1 MLQEGER
8 VLGGS
13 SDLMDSRE
21 APSYANYLALV
32 SCYLLVYVDAASAI
46 VYKRERVCECVRA
59 TFADV
64 LPINRVEF
72 QDVNLLFRC
81 VCYVRFSDSFAS
93 ALRPLA
99 VKKRIYNPPF
109 YGGALPPGI
118 YIN

>member
-1 MLQEGER
+1 MLQQGER

-32 SCYLLVYVDAASAI
+32 SCYLLVYVDAVSAS
-46 VYKRERVCECVRA
+46 VYKRERAYECACDVC
-59 TFADV
+59 V

-81 VCYVRFSDSFAS
+81 VCHVGFSDSFTS

-99 VKKRIYNPPF
+99 MKKRTYNSLFTKRSASWNIY
-109 YGGALPPGI
+109 
-118 YIN
+118 

>member
-1 MLQEGER
+1 MPTIWLLCHATCSYTSMQLQ
-8 VLGGS
+8 
-13 SDLMDSRE
+13 RE
-21 APSYANYLALV
+21 CIKGNEYA
-32 SCYLLVYVDAASAI
+32 S
-46 VYKRERVCECVRA
+46 VRA

-99 VKKRIYNPPF
+99 VKKRTYNLLFTRSSASWNIY
-109 YGGALPPGI
+109 
-118 YIN
+118 